1 MRACNGKGLLTA
13 AAIATVLL
21 ALGCAQDVTTVAGA
35 NGAAPETSLME
46 RARNVHAEALVLD
59 AHADIVPPGT
69 VSSYVGPDGL
79 SKVEPAKMR
88 AGGVDAVVMSIAVG
102 PGPRDADGYA
112 DAKAT
117 ALTKLAAVRELTDN
131 PNDDVVLARSAD
143 EIVAAHKAGQR
154 ALILGFQNAR
164 ILGED
169 VTQLND
175 YFDAGARVFA
185 LTHLGHN
192 DFADSSRPVYIGEL
206 GAHEPDA
213 EHDGLSDLG
222 VAAIKRVNALGGV
235 VDISQLSRQ
244 AALQVIELSSAPV
257 IASHSNIQALSNVNR
272 NLSDEELDAIA
283 ANDGVVHI
291 AAFKGYLIDL
301 SDPKL
306 DADIRAVRRRV
317 GIAEDYD
324 YPFELYWE
332 LDSVAEQRA
341 FVAEVSALL
350 GPATVARMVDHIDYA
365 VQRMG
370 IDHVGIGNDFN
381 HGSGIVGFQD
391 ASEALNVTA
400 ELLRRDYSA
409 GDIEKIWGGNFL
421 RVLRA
426 AEAAAE
432 YRR

>member
-1 MRACNGKGLLTA
+1 MDPPLE
-13 AAIATVLL
+13 V
-21 ALGCAQDVTTVAGA
+21 
-35 NGAAPETSLME
+35 PLMD
-46 RARNVHAEALVLD
+46 RAREVHAQALVLD
-59 AHADIVPPGT
+59 AHADIVPLGT

-79 SKVEPAKMR
+79 SKVEPVKMR
-88 AGGVDAVVMSIAVG
+88 AGGVDAVIMSIAVG

-112 DAKAT
+112 KAKEIAQ
-117 ALTKLAAVRELTDN
+117 TKMAAVRELTDD
-131 PNDDVVLARSAD
+131 PDDDVVLARSAD
-143 EIVAAHKAGQR
+143 ELVAAHEAGQR
-154 ALILGFQNAR
+154 ALMLGFQNAR
-164 ILGED
+164 ILGDD
-169 VTQLND
+169 VAQLDD

-192 DFADSSRPVYIGEL
+192 DYADSSRPVYIGEI

-213 EHDGLSDLG
+213 EHGGLSDLG
-222 VAAIKRVNALGGV
+222 VAAVERINSLGGL

-244 AALQVIELSSAPV
+244 AALQVIEMSSAPV

-272 NLSDEELDAIA
+272 NLSDEELDALA
-283 ANDGVVHI
+283 AAGGVIHI
-291 AAFKGYLIDL
+291 AAFKGYLLDL

-306 DADIRAVRRRV
+306 DADIRAARRRV
-317 GIAEDYD
+317 GIAEGYD

-332 LDSVAEQRA
+332 LDSVPEQRA

-365 VQRMG
+365 VQRIG
-370 IDHVGIGNDFN
+370 VDHVGIGNDFN

-400 ELLRRDYSA
+400 ELLRRGYSA
-409 GDIEKIWGGNFL
+409 SDVQKIWGGNFL

-426 AEAAAE
+426 AEANAS
-432 YRR
+432 